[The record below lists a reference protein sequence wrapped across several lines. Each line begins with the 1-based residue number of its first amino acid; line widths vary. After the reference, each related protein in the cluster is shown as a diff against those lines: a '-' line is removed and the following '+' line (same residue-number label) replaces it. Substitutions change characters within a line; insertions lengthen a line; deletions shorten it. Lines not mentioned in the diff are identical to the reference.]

1 MATRLELELKYRVR
15 ERAGAERLLTAEA
28 LAGLPAAS
36 PVRSAEM
43 EDRYIDTTDGALAR
57 AGYAARIRREPGV
70 TIVSV
75 KALRRLGGDGAVAGG
90 IGDGVS
96 ALHSRE
102 ELEGPADRGAPPS
115 DWPPS
120 AARALILELCGDAP
134 LVEVVTIRQLR
145 RRRAFAAEGAE
156 LELSLDDV
164 DVVSR
169 GELVDRFTE
178 LEVEL
183 RSGDPAWLGRIAEVL
198 EREEGLEAATT
209 SKYEAALLAL
219 GRPVWEVVG
228 TRHAAR
234 EIARGAPAEPEA
246 RASSSAPAAPG
257 ATAAPTAGPAAAAPT
272 AGPATAAPSAGPAT
286 AAPAASEPDGS
297 PAPAV
302 APAVEASTATAAGTI
317 LARVGK
323 SPGVTADDTVAE
335 AGRKVLRFH
344 FARLL
349 ASEEG
354 ARAGT
359 DPEDLH
365 RMRVATRRLRAA
377 WRIFGDAYLADR
389 TRRFPRELRALGR
402 RLGAVRDLDVL
413 IEGLDRY
420 RAELPEPQAAALDP
434 LAEAWR
440 ARRDTARSALLREL
454 DSDGYRRFV
463 ADFEAFVATD
473 GADVRPVEATEPH
486 HVRDTAPSRIWRA
499 HERVRAYEGV
509 LPWADVATLHELRIA
524 AKWLRYSIEFVREA
538 LGPEVSPLVERVVG
552 LQDHLG
558 FLHDADVAAQLTR
571 AFLVERGAG
580 LQTEERDAIAAF
592 LGVRER
598 ELVRLRRT
606 AGPPWRRVAGRSFR
620 STLARCLARL

>member
-36 PVRSAEM
+36 PVRSIEM

-75 KALRRLGGDGAVAGG
+75 KALQRLSGDGAAAGG
-90 IGDGVS
+90 TGNGVS

-145 RRRAFAAEGAE
+145 RRRAFAAEGVE
-156 LELSLDDV
+156 VELSLDDV

-169 GELVDRFTE
+169 GELVGRFTE

-183 RSGDPAWLGRIAEVL
+183 RSGDPAWLDRIAEGL
-198 EREEGLEAATT
+198 EREEGLEAATM

-228 TRHAAR
+228 PRHAAWGLG
-234 EIARGAPAEPEA
+234 RGAPAEPEA
-246 RASSSAPAAPG
+246 RSSSSAPAAPG
-257 ATAAPTAGPAAAAPT
+257 ATAAPGAL
-272 AGPATAAPSAGPAT
+272 GPAT
-286 AAPAASEPDGS
+286 AAPAASEPGGS
-297 PAPAV
+297 PAPT
-302 APAVEASTATAAGTI
+302 VEPSTAAATGTI

-344 FARLL
+344 FARLV
-349 ASEEG
+349 ASEDG
-354 ARAGT
+354 TRAGT

-377 WRIFGDAYLADR
+377 WRIFGDAYVADR
-389 TRRFPRELRALGR
+389 TRRFPKELRALGR

-434 LAEAWR
+434 LADAWR

-463 ADFEAFVATD
+463 ADFEVFVSTD

-499 HERVRAYEGV
+499 HERVRAYDGV

-538 LGPEVSPLVERVVG
+538 LGPEVGPLVERVVA

-580 LQTEERDAIAAF
+580 LRTEERDAIAAF
-592 LGVRER
+592 LGARER
-598 ELVRLRRT
+598 DLVRLRRS